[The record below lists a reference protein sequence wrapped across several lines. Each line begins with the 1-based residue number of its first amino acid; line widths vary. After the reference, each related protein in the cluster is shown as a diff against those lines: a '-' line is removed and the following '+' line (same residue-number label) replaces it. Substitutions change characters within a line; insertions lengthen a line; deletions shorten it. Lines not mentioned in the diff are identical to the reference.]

1 MEYTQRSRSEFMGS
15 QIVQDAVVRN
25 LQVLAEST
33 TRLSDGIR
41 STEPALPWE
50 KIRGFRNVLTHAYLS
65 VDLELVWEV
74 IAQDL
79 PELEA
84 AVERMRAANMTRL
97 PGEDQSG

>member
-1 MEYTQRSRSEFMGS
+1 MSPDPEQ
-15 QIVQDAVVRN
+15 
-25 LQVLAEST
+25 
-33 TRLSDGIR
+33 DGI
-41 STEPALPWE
+41 L
-50 KIRGFRNVLTHAYLS
+50 G
-65 VDLELVWEV
+65 EV